1 MGLGIAKRDL
11 KMLVLS
17 KILVGWG
24 CVLMSWEEFKEHLMQ
39 FI

>member
-1 MGLGIAKRDL
+1 MDLGKAKNDL

-24 CVLMSWEEFKEHLMQ
+24 CGVIMLGRV
-39 FI
+39 